1 MLSAKPAEENAEVL
15 VLELVELWTKG
26 SFYFKSVLMKQAFV
40 AEELGGN
47 SLEPDPLGPSSG
59 IYHRNDPLARFR
71 SFSASV

>member
-26 SFYFKSVLMKQAFV
+26 SFYFKSVLMRQAFV

-47 SLEPDPLGPSSG
+47 LLSQTLWVPVLGFIIG
-59 IYHRNDPLARFR
+59 MTHWQG
-71 SFSASV
+71 